1 MAGLHESN
9 VPCRLFVVP
18 ALIPLSSLCSGVS
31 AFPVPVPPPFCF
43 LGRTSFLCPMR
54 FVPLT
59 CVPLF
64 SFCVFFVP
72 VHPSF
77 LLPCLLLFVVLSHSL
92 PSPPCVPFH
101 LCAFLVFLACARCF
115 GASSLPVLSP
125 SISPPPF
132 SPLPSSFRCYPSPFL
147 RSFPLLRFPL
157 RKKFPLKSC
166 MISSV
171 KYMFYSIFLVCLGK
185 FS

>member
-1 MAGLHESN
+1 
-9 VPCRLFVVP
+9 
-18 ALIPLSSLCSGVS
+18 
-31 AFPVPVPPPFCF
+31 
-43 LGRTSFLCPMR
+43 MR
-54 FVPLT
+54 FCSPYV
-59 CVPLF
+59 CSSF

-101 LCAFLVFLACARCF
+101 LCAFLVCLACARCF

-125 SISPPPF
+125 SISPSPF
-132 SPLPSSFRCYPSPFL
+132 PPLPSSFRCFPSPFL
-147 RSFPLLRFPL
+147 LSFPLLRFPL
-157 RKKFPLKSC
+157 RKKFSLKSRV
-166 MISSV
+166 ISSV
-171 KYMFYSIFLVCLGK
+171 KYMFYSIFLVYMRK

>member
-1 MAGLHESN
+1 MKKRTLTVLVVVLPS
-9 VPCRLFVVP
+9 VFPLFRCIRLSCP
-18 ALIPLSSLCSGVS
+18 RASSFL
-31 AFPVPVPPPFCF
+31 FPWPYFLLLPHAFCF
-43 LGRTSFLCPMR
+43 PYVCS
-54 FVPLT
+54 
-59 CVPLF
+59 LF

-72 VHPSF
+72 VHLSF

-115 GASSLPVLSP
+115 GASSLLVLSP
-125 SISPPPF
+125 SISSPPF

-147 RSFPLLRFPL
+147 RSFPLLRFPF
-157 RKKFPLKSC
+157 RKKFSLKSRV
-166 MISSV
+166 ISSV